1 MFFCTNSNIWI
12 VDAAHPPPMPTHPS
26 SVSTGWLYCI
36 MVAGLLNHSSIPK
49 TESVKRATSYP
60 PSSYIPSHPVR
71 PHFPFQAIHQWVS
84 SEWVAHVW
92 RNTTIWYENVAII
105 IYHHFASHRV
115 ASHRSISLT
124 AHLSSDPNTSDTS
137 QTHPVVAS
145 SQSIH
150 RMAGYG
156 YVVANTNT
164 AWRCQMYIHTL
175 MLKCISSIC

>member
-12 VDAAHPPPMPTHPS
+12 VDAAPPPIPTRPS

-60 PSSYIPSHPVR
+60 HSSYIPSHPVR
-71 PHFPFQAIHQWVS
+71 PHFPFQAIHQRVS

-92 RNTTIWYENVAII
+92 RNTKIWYENVAII

-115 ASHRSISLT
+115 ASHRIAASHSQHISVQIPTHRIHHKHILSLQAVRASI
-124 AHLSSDPNTSDTS
+124 AWPGADTLL
-137 QTHPVVAS
+137 QIRIQLADV
-145 SQSIH
+145 
-150 RMAGYG
+150 
-156 YVVANTNT
+156 
-164 AWRCQMYIHTL
+164 RCTYIR
-175 MLKCISSIC
+175 